1 MKGTVST
8 VGLTARAFRV
18 NQEDSPYIICMKKT
32 GAIPFIK
39 TNLPQNAMNFD
50 S

>member
-1 MKGTVST
+1 MKGTTST
-8 VGLTARAFRV
+8 VGLTSRAFDIKSK
-18 NQEDSPYIICMKKT
+18 DSPYIICMKKT

-39 TNLPQNAMNFD
+39 TNLPQIAMNFD